1 MKHNIFSTTKEEH
14 FEIIKRNQSYGIFFF
29 IFFPI
34 GFVIIAIGKMLGAG
48 EHTPKPVAIIL
59 GILAMFF
66 ILSPI
71 KKQLDSISL
80 LEIEEEDI
88 AVQKKLRLQ
97 YYWVLLVLIATPWIM
112 IYLLRLL
119 YFSFK

>member
-1 MKHNIFSTTKEEH
+1 
-14 FEIIKRNQSYGIFFF
+14 
-29 IFFPI
+29 
-34 GFVIIAIGKMLGAG
+34 
-48 EHTPKPVAIIL
+48 
-59 GILAMFF
+59 MFF